1 MKSHDRTGK
10 QTTDW
15 IPADFRQKLGR
26 QRWNWQRTVHVNV
39 EAEFM
44 NGTFL
49 LCGFEASVV

>member
-1 MKSHDRTGK
+1 LKSHDRTGK